1 MFSRPL
7 ISLFKL
13 ILVINILLDTAQDLH
28 FIHGFHSHSQ
38 IFLDKCRINNGSTN
52 THTDRTDL
60 QIGFSSHGSHGHGCS
75 AETQQLL
82 LHIFRNLDSICF
94 LYIMSIDA
102 KRRQSLLGMCCQ
114 YGCKVYGT
122 GSLRTVKSPDTLNR
136 VRRHI
141 HGFRTVA
148 PAGGH
153 GQSNGNAFRF
163 KKVRTFCRFCHASD
177 GGR

>member
-1 MFSRPL
+1 MLPRPL
-7 ISLFKL
+7 ISLLKF
-13 ILVINILLDTAQDLH
+13 ILVINILLDTAQNLH
-28 FIHGFHSHSQ
+28 FIHGFHTHSQ
-38 IFLDKCRINNGSTN
+38 IFLNECRINNGSTD

-60 QIGFSSHGSHGHGCS
+60 QIGFASHGSYGHGCP
-75 AETQQLL
+75 AEAQQLL
-82 LHIFRNLDSICF
+82 LHIFRNLCSIRF
-94 LYIMSIDA
+94 LHIMSIDA
-102 KRRQSLLGMCCQ
+102 ERRQSLLGMGCQ

-136 VRRHI
+136 IGRHI
-141 HGFRTVA
+141 HGLRSVT